1 MSDPLHRAIDSHVHA
16 SPDVVPRVQDALD
29 LSRAA
34 AAAGMRG
41 LVFKSH
47 HFSTVDR
54 VQLLGRVVPGIH
66 LIGGIVLNQTAC
78 GGLNVEAVRISLE
91 LGGRIVWLPTV
102 SAENH
107 IRWMHRGSVSGHLRN
122 LTRSEHAVP
131 VSRDGGLVPAVD
143 VILRL
148 VADFDA
154 VLGTGHLSPEETRLV
169 VRRACALGVER
180 IVVTHP
186 EAPLVA
192 MPIEL
197 QCELAR
203 QGAMFERCYLSLVDG
218 MPAEE
223 MLAQIRAVGAKSTIL
238 ATDLGQQSNV
248 PPVDGMRAYHDAL
261 VGVGMSES
269 EWTLMASI
277 NPSRLLGVETELEV
291 PAIVTSKETR

>member
-1 MSDPLHRAIDSHVHA
+1 MSDPLHQAIDSHVHA
-16 SPDVVPRVQDALD
+16 SPDVVARVQDALD

-34 AAAGMRG
+34 AAAGMRA

-54 VQLLGRVVPGIH
+54 VQLLRRVVPGIQ
-66 LIGGIVLNQTAC
+66 LIGGIVLNETAC
-78 GGLNVEAVRISLE
+78 GGLNVEAVRVSLE

-107 IRWMHRGSVSGHLRN
+107 IRWMHRGAVSSHLRN
-122 LTRSEHAVP
+122 LTRGEHAVP
-131 VSRDGGLVPAVD
+131 VSRDGRLVRILD
-143 VILRL
+143 DILRL
-148 VADFDA
+148 AGQFDA

-169 VRRACALGVER
+169 VRRARALGVGR

-197 QCELAR
+197 QCELAKK
-203 QGAMFERCYLSLVDG
+203 GAIFERCYLSLVDG

-223 MLAQIRAVGAKSTIL
+223 MLAQIRAVGVESTIL
-238 ATDLGQQSNV
+238 ATDLGQQGNE
-248 PPVDGMRAYHDAL
+248 PPVEGMRAFHDAL
-261 VGVGMSES
+261 VGAGMREQ

-277 NPSRLLGVETELEV
+277 NPSRLLGVETDLDS
-291 PAIVTSKETR
+291 PAIATSKEAR